1 VCSTFEK
8 LFSSAG
14 RGHIAEDL
22 KLDLRLC
29 ASNALAVGSQIT
41 QLALTSCATTALRN
55 GSKIQRCFR
64 DMQAGNAHVMTGEQ
78 SFITAGRYLAG
89 IDRTP
94 FPGF

>member
-1 VCSTFEK
+1 
-8 LFSSAG
+8 
-14 RGHIAEDL
+14 
-22 KLDLRLC
+22 
-29 ASNALAVGSQIT
+29 LAAGSQIT

-89 IDRTP
+89 IDPTA